1 MTKYFLGVDVGG
13 TKTHALVADQ
23 RGQVL
28 GFGEAGPGNH
38 EVVGYEGLIATL
50 QTVTRQALKSAG
62 LAKKQ
67 LAGAGFGVAG
77 FDWPSQR
84 QPTREAIET
93 LRLNVPFDFVN
104 DTIIGLLAGSTKGWG
119 VGVVAGTSCNCWG
132 RAKDGRQGQMTGGS
146 TRMGEYGG
154 GSEMVTR
161 AIQLVSR
168 AWSKRGLETAL
179 TKAFCELVGASDATD
194 LIEGLMLRRYH
205 LRASAARTIVQ
216 VAEGGDIV
224 AQQLVTW
231 SGQELGSLATGVIR
245 QLGFED
251 LEVEVV
257 LIGSL
262 YNIGSSLIGPMRET
276 IQAVAPAAQI
286 LRLDAPPVVG
296 GVLLGM
302 EQAGVDPKPAR
313 ERLIGEARKEV
324 PH

>member
-1 MTKYFLGVDVGG
+1 M
-13 TKTHALVADQ
+13 
-23 RGQVL
+23 
-28 GFGEAGPGNH
+28 
-38 EVVGYEGLIATL
+38 
-50 QTVTRQALKSAG
+50 
-62 LAKKQ
+62 
-67 LAGAGFGVAG
+67 AG

-93 LRLNVPFDFVN
+93 LRLNVPFDFAN

-132 RAKDGRQGQMTGGS
+132 RAQDGRQGQMTGGS
-146 TRMGEYGG
+146 TRMGEHGG
-154 GSEMVTR
+154 GSEMVAR

-168 AWSKRGLETAL
+168 AWSKRGPETAL

-194 LIEGLMLRRYH
+194 LMEGLMLRRYH

-216 VAEGGDIV
+216 VAEGGDVV
-224 AQQLVTW
+224 AQQLITW
-231 SGQELGSLATGVIR
+231 SGQELGSLAIGVIR

-262 YNIGSSLIGPMRET
+262 YNIGPSLIDPMRET
-276 IQAVAPAAQI
+276 IQAVAPAARL

-302 EQAGVDPKPAR
+302 EQAGVDPKPVR
-313 ERLIGEARKEV
+313 EQLIGEAKKEV
-324 PH
+324 P